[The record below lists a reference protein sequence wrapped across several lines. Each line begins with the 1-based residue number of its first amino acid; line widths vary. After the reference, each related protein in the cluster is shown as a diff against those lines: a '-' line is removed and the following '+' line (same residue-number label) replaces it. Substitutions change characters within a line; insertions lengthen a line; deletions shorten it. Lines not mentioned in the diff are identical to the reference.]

1 MALSKLQKGLVGLGI
16 AVVAVIAV
24 GYGGMRYL
32 ENAVVDAIR
41 TWAAQTPQDAHVEL
55 GDISYTLMDN
65 HLVLKNVRMTYVTP
79 AKQTVA
85 ATVETLDIRNPGT
98 TLLSLMRDPKSEIKE
113 AELPVA
119 DEIALHNLSFGPEPN
134 ITVRLRTFKGVAI
147 ETAAVKTLMSTAGD
161 DDPKVALAII
171 YGLSY
176 KEDSASGVKI
186 TSKALPFSLSTDSA
200 VQKSY
205 AKGHL
210 DSSVTNGIVFT
221 LRGQD
226 VLTLGEIRLENMN
239 LPPRDIMEK
248 IYFIAPTDIND
259 DEAFGI
265 FQNLFAGPK
274 PLIGLLSLKDLKTNS
289 ALLDISLDKLNIT
302 NPSTSPYALEV
313 SLEHLKMPVALVPE
327 LQLLSV
333 MGVPEI
339 DASASYAMSLPNKDN
354 QFNSTAS
361 LSVAKLGTA
370 DFAVKGE
377 VPYKAFF
384 EIINNNSVT
393 DSDIENFVEK
403 NIKFSHI
410 EAGYAD
416 EGLLPR
422 LGILGQKFMGL
433 TPEQCVDMA
442 KKYVKESL
450 GAAEGTENT
459 AKLMEYID
467 KPGAIRLIFNTE
479 KPIPVEAFDT
489 LSDTDPS
496 IKLDVN
502 TGPKT
507 AQELMADLEKK

>member
-1 MALSKLQKGLVGLGI
+1 
-16 AVVAVIAV
+16 
-24 GYGGMRYL
+24 
-32 ENAVVDAIR
+32 
-41 TWAAQTPQDAHVEL
+41 
-55 GDISYTLMDN
+55 
-65 HLVLKNVRMTYVTP
+65 
-79 AKQTVA
+79 
-85 ATVETLDIRNPGT
+85 
-98 TLLSLMRDPKSEIKE
+98 
-113 AELPVA
+113 
-119 DEIALHNLSFGPEPN
+119 
-134 ITVRLRTFKGVAI
+134 
-147 ETAAVKTLMSTAGD
+147 MSTAGD

-339 DASASYAMSLPNKDN
+339 DASASYAISLPNKDN

-502 TGPKT
+502 TVLPFGNTLSIVKVT
-507 AQELMADLEKK
+507 GAELLASPAIKKAYLGG

>member
-113 AELPVA
+113 TELPVA

-339 DASASYAMSLPNKDN
+339 DASASYAISLPNKDN

-370 DFAVKGE
+370 DFAV
-377 VPYKAFF
+377 
-384 EIINNNSVT
+384 NNNSVT

-507 AQELMADLEKK
+507 ALELMADLEKK

>member
-1 MALSKLQKGLVGLGI
+1 
-16 AVVAVIAV
+16 
-24 GYGGMRYL
+24 
-32 ENAVVDAIR
+32 
-41 TWAAQTPQDAHVEL
+41 
-55 GDISYTLMDN
+55 
-65 HLVLKNVRMTYVTP
+65 
-79 AKQTVA
+79 
-85 ATVETLDIRNPGT
+85 
-98 TLLSLMRDPKSEIKE
+98 
-113 AELPVA
+113 
-119 DEIALHNLSFGPEPN
+119 
-134 ITVRLRTFKGVAI
+134 
-147 ETAAVKTLMSTAGD
+147 MSTAGD

-274 PLIGLLSLKDLKTNS
+274 PLIGLLSLKDLKTS
-289 ALLDISLDKLNIT
+289 SILLDISLDKLNIT

-339 DASASYAMSLPNKDN
+339 DASASYAISLPNKDN

-507 AQELMADLEKK
+507 ALELMADLEKK

>member
-1 MALSKLQKGLVGLGI
+1 
-16 AVVAVIAV
+16 
-24 GYGGMRYL
+24 
-32 ENAVVDAIR
+32 
-41 TWAAQTPQDAHVEL
+41 
-55 GDISYTLMDN
+55 
-65 HLVLKNVRMTYVTP
+65 
-79 AKQTVA
+79 
-85 ATVETLDIRNPGT
+85 
-98 TLLSLMRDPKSEIKE
+98 
-113 AELPVA
+113 
-119 DEIALHNLSFGPEPN
+119 
-134 ITVRLRTFKGVAI
+134 
-147 ETAAVKTLMSTAGD
+147 MSTAGD

-265 FQNLFAGPK
+265 FQNFSPAQAAHRR
-274 PLIGLLSLKDLKTNS
+274 LSLKDLKTSS
-289 ALLDISLDKLNIT
+289 ALPRCFAGQAEYHD
-302 NPSTSPYALEV
+302 PSTSPYALEV

-377 VPYKAFF
+377 FPYEEFL
-384 EIINNNSVT
+384 EIVNKTKSVDDPAT
-393 DSDIENFVEK
+393 EDAIENFVEK

-416 EGLLPR
+416 EGLLPASASSAR
-422 LGILGQKFMGL
+422 SSW
-433 TPEQCVDMA
+433 A
-442 KKYVKESL
+442 
-450 GAAEGTENT
+450 
-459 AKLMEYID
+459 
-467 KPGAIRLIFNTE
+467 
-479 KPIPVEAFDT
+479 
-489 LSDTDPS
+489 
-496 IKLDVN
+496 
-502 TGPKT
+502 
-507 AQELMADLEKK
+507 